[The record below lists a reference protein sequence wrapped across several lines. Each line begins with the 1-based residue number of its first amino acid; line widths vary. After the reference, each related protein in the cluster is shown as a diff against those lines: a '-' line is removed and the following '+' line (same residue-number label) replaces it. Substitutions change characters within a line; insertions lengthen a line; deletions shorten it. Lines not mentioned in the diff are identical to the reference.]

1 MVYSLSIGMI
11 VVLLRTVLG
20 RLVRMIIAVTF
31 IQLKA
36 FWLTV
41 ESGVFSVDWC
51 DCCTT

>member
-1 MVYSLSIGMI
+1 MRLMYYLE
-11 VVLLRTVLG
+11 LFLG

-41 ESGVFSVDWC
+41 ESGAFSVDW
-51 DCCTT
+51 

>member
-1 MVYSLSIGMI
+1 MVYSLLIGVI

-20 RLVRMIIAVTF
+20 RLVRMIIAETF

-41 ESGVFSVDWC
+41 ESVVFAVDW
-51 DCCTT
+51 